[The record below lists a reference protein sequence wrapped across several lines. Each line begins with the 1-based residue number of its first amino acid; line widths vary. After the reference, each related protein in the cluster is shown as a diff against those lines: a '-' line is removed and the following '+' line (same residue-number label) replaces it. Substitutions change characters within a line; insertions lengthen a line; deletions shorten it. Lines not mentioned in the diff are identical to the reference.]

1 MKEKGMN
8 KVHESHLK
16 RTAYIYVR
24 QSSPGQVL
32 HNVESGRRQY
42 ALTDRARELG
52 WDHVQVIDDD
62 QGRSASGHVL
72 RRGFESLL
80 DEVCKGQV
88 GAVFVIEGARLAR
101 NGHEW
106 HRLLEFCAIVDTL
119 IIDHDGIYD
128 PKHPNDSLLLGLKGM
143 MSEMEVCTFRQ
154 RSQEAVRQKAH
165 RGEYYTRIA
174 EGYVLRDSRLLEKDP
189 DEQVQQAI
197 ALVFEKF
204 RELGSA
210 RQAFLWFR
218 QEEIKLP
225 RRANGKADRVE
236 FVAATPWL
244 ITRLV
249 KDPVYAG
256 VYAHG
261 RTKQRLVIENGKK
274 RVIRE
279 RRSRPEDWEVM
290 IPEHHEAYISWQ
302 EYLKNQETLTNN
314 RNQMGEAVQ
323 GSARRG
329 KGLLAGL
336 LRCGHCGK
344 KMQVQYG
351 GRRSG
356 RNSLAVYYVCR
367 ASQKE
372 EIQKQ
377 NCHLFGGL
385 TLEQAIVQAVLH
397 AVEPIRMEAMIQ
409 AAECVVTK
417 RGERRRQLELE
428 LERSRYEADRC
439 QRQYHAVEPEN
450 RLVART
456 LEIRW
461 NQALDTVEQLEHRL
475 SGLANSEETLS
486 ADELKRLR
494 SLAVDLP
501 CLWNHPDAPCDLKKR
516 LLRAVIQEIV
526 VYVDEKTIRALVHW
540 RGGQHTELNL
550 RKRKS
555 GEHRWKTSDDTS
567 ELVQQLARL
576 MPDKQIAAQLNRMG
590 IKSAKGH
597 TWTRIRVG
605 NFRTINGIANYTP
618 GERQARDELTIEDV
632 AAKLGVSYSTVKR
645 MIQRK
650 QLSASQVCPGAPW
663 IIRADHLKSIAQH
676 GPSSAFSNQQ
686 TLDFPDDI

>member
-1 MKEKGMN
+1 MN
-8 KVHESHLK
+8 NIQDAHLK

-42 ALTDRARELG
+42 ALTDRARQLG
-52 WDHVQVIDDD
+52 WDHVRVIDDD
-62 QGRSASGHVL
+62 QGRSASGHVH
-72 RRGFESLL
+72 RRGFETLL

-106 HRLLEFCAIVDTL
+106 HKLLEFCAIVDTL
-119 IIDHDGIYD
+119 IVDHDGIYD
-128 PKHPNDSLLLGLKGM
+128 PKQPNDRLLLGFKGM
-143 MSEMEVCTFRQ
+143 MSEMEVSTFRQ
-154 RSQEAVRQKAH
+154 RSQEAVRQKAR
-165 RGEYYTRIA
+165 RGEYYVRIA
-174 EGYVLRDSRLLEKDP
+174 EGYVLRDSTALEKDP
-189 DEQVQQAI
+189 DEQVQR
-197 ALVFEKF
+197 ALELVLEKF
-204 RELGSA
+204 RALGSA
-210 RQAFLWFR
+210 RQVFLWFR
-218 QEEIKLP
+218 QEQIKLP
-225 RRANGKADRVE
+225 RRASGKADRVE
-236 FVAATPWL
+236 FVPATPWL
-244 ITRLV
+244 IARLV

-256 VYAHG
+256 VYAYG
-261 RTKQRLVIENGKK
+261 RTKQRMVIENGQK

-279 RRSRPEDWEVM
+279 RRARPEDWEVL
-290 IPEHHEAYISWQ
+290 IPDHHEAYISWQ
-302 EYLKNQETLTNN
+302 EYLKNQETLANN

-323 GSARRG
+323 GAARRG

-336 LRCGHCGK
+336 IRCGHCGK

-351 GRRSG
+351 GGRSG

-367 ASQKE
+367 ASQQK

-377 NCHLFGGL
+377 NCRLFGGV

-409 AAECVVTK
+409 ATERVVAK

-428 LERSRYEADRC
+428 LERSRYEAGRC

-456 LEIRW
+456 LETRW
-461 NQALDTVEQLEHRL
+461 NQALDKAEQLEHQL
-475 SGLANSEETLS
+475 SELANCEEALS
-486 ADELKRLR
+486 ADELKKLR

-501 CLWNHPDAPCDLKKR
+501 CLWNHPETPCDLKKR

-526 VYVDEKTIRALVHW
+526 VYVDQKMIRALVHW

-555 GEHRWKTSDDTS
+555 GEHRWKTSGDTS
-567 ELVQQLARL
+567 ELIQQLARL
-576 MPDKQIAAQLNRMG
+576 MSDKQITAQLNRMG
-590 IKSAKGH
+590 VKSAKGH

-605 NFRTINGIANYTP
+605 NFRKMNGIPNYTP
-618 GERQARDELTIEDV
+618 GERQARGELTIEGV

-645 MIQRK
+645 MIQRQ
-650 QLSASQVCPGAPW
+650 QLPASQVCPGAPW
-663 IIRADHLKSIAQH
+663 IIRAADVQIVVQQ
-676 GPSSAFSNQQ
+676 GPSSASSNQQ
-686 TLDFPDDI
+686 TLDFTEDI

>member
-1 MKEKGMN
+1 MS
-8 KVHESHLK
+8 KVQESHLK
-16 RTAYIYVR
+16 RTAYVYVR

-42 ALTDRARELG
+42 ALTDRAKQLG

-62 QGRSASGHVL
+62 QGRSASGHVQ
-72 RRGFESLL
+72 RRGFETLL
-80 DEVCKGQV
+80 DAVCQGQV

-119 IIDHDGIYD
+119 IVDHDGIYD

-143 MSEMEVCTFRQ
+143 MSEMEVSTFRQ

-174 EGYVLRDSRLLEKDP
+174 EGYVLRESTALEKDP
-189 DEQVQQAI
+189 EEQVQQAI
-197 ALVFEKF
+197 GLVFEKF

-210 RQAFLWFR
+210 RQVYLWFR
-218 QEEIKLP
+218 QEEVKLP
-225 RRANGKADRVE
+225 RRASGKADRVE
-236 FVAATPWL
+236 FVPATPWL

-261 RTKQRLVIENGKK
+261 RTKQRMVIEDGKK
-274 RVIRE
+274 RVTRE
-279 RRSRPEDWEVM
+279 KRSRPEDWEVL
-290 IPEHHEAYISWQ
+290 IHDHHEAYISWQ
-302 EYLKNQETLTNN
+302 EYVKNLETLANN
-314 RNQMGEAVQ
+314 RNQMGESVQ
-323 GSARRG
+323 GAARRG

-336 LRCGHCGK
+336 VRCGHCGK

-351 GRRSG
+351 GGRSG

-367 ASQKE
+367 ASQQK

-377 NCHLFGGL
+377 NCRLFGGV

-397 AVEPIRMEAMIQ
+397 AVEPVRMEVMIQ
-409 AAECVVTK
+409 ATEHVVAR
-417 RGERRRQLELE
+417 RGEKRRQLELE

-439 QRQYHAVEPEN
+439 KRQYNTVEPEH
-450 RLVART
+450 RLVARN
-456 LEIRW
+456 LETRW
-461 NQALDTVEQLEHRL
+461 NQALDEVERLEHQL
-475 SGLANSEETLS
+475 SELANCEEALS
-486 ADELKRLR
+486 ADELKKLR
-494 SLAVDLP
+494 SLAMDLP
-501 CLWNHPDAPCDLKKR
+501 RLWNHPDAPCELKKR

-526 VYVDEKTIRALVHW
+526 VYVDQQTIRALVHW
-540 RGGQHTELNL
+540 RGGQHTELSL

-567 ELVQQLARL
+567 ELIQQLARL
-576 MPDKQIAAQLNRMG
+576 MSDKQIAAQLNRMG

-597 TWTRIRVG
+597 TWTRTRVG
-605 NFRTINGIANYTP
+605 NFRKINGIPNYTP
-618 GERQARDELTIEDV
+618 GEREARGELTIDDV
-632 AAKLGVSYSTVKR
+632 AAKLGVSYSTVQR

-650 QLSASQVCPGAPW
+650 QLPAIQVCPGAPW
-663 IIRADHLKSIAQH
+663 IIRADDVKSFTQQ
-676 GPSSAFSNQQ
+676 GPSSVSPNQQ
-686 TLDFPDDI
+686 NLDFTDDI